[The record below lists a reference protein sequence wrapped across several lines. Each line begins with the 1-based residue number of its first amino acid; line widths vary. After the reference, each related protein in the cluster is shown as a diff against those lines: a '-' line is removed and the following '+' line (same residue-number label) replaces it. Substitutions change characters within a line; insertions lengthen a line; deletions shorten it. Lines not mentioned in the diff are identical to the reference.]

1 MIKEMQ
7 QKDCRKK
14 KQFQTILTIY
24 KDSGLI
30 KCHKIEIKDIKCA
43 FMALT

>member
-7 QKDCRKK
+7 QKIAEK

-43 FMALT
+43 FMTLT